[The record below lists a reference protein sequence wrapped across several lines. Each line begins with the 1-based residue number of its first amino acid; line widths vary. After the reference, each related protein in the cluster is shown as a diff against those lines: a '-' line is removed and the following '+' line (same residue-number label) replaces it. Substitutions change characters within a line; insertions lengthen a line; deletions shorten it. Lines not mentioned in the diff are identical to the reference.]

1 MPGAAINV
9 TVRVEGAVGDRDLE
23 ERAYAGTSRAIAAAL
38 DRYDAERLPLRMREI
53 SDEPERIG

>member
-1 MPGAAINV
+1 M